1 MSVVSVFMFSFPL
14 LCLLGLLLGLL
25 LSTLLSI
32 LLCLLLLLGLLLDL
46 LLLLRLLLGA
56 NDDITEGTLI
66 FNQLI

>member
-1 MSVVSVFMFSFPL
+1 MSVVSMFMFSFPL
-14 LCLLGLLLGLL
+14 LCLLG
-25 LSTLLSI
+25 I

-46 LLLLRLLLGA
+46 LLLLRLLLRLLLGA

>member
-14 LCLLGLLLGLL
+14 LCLLG
-25 LSTLLSI
+25 I